1 MSGEGSYTSE
11 LEGGLDGSGLRIA
24 IVRTRFHGDLTEMMT
39 AAAVET
45 LREHGVADDDI
56 AVHRVPGAWELPWAA
71 RRLAGSGEID
81 AVIAIGCV
89 IRGDTAHFDFVAG
102 EAARGL
108 MDVGLTA
115 DVPVILGLLTT
126 ETRDQAEER
135 ADPARQDKGR
145 EVALAALE
153 MGRFDRHG
161 DTTPGDAR
169 ARPPRAPAD
178 A

>member
-1 MSGEGSYTSE
+1 MSGEGSYTGE

-24 IVRTRFHGDLTEMMT
+24 IVCTRFHGELTERMT
-39 AAAVET
+39 ASAVET
-45 LREHGVADDDI
+45 LVEHGVSEEH
-56 AVHRVPGAWELPWAA
+56 VTVRRVPGAWELPWAA
-71 RRLAGSGEID
+71 RRLAGSGEYD
-81 AVIAIGCV
+81 AVVAVGCV

-108 MDVGLTA
+108 MDVGLRQ

-126 ETRDQAEER
+126 ETRAQAEER

-145 EVALAALE
+145 EVALAAIE
-153 MGRFDRHG
+153 MGRFGRHA
-161 DTTPGDAR
+161 DTARQDPTP
-169 ARPPRAPAD
+169 RPPRAPAD